1 MNATERSLPQ
11 PSILAFMSARVLAHT
26 VLKDWK
32 PKGGFAGDRLEGL
45 LKIQDVTP
53 QERRLATELI
63 FGVIRRQATL
73 DAILKR
79 HVSRPKEKVEA
90 ELWMLLR
97 LGTYQ
102 LTFLSGMADHAAVHE
117 TVELAKSRNARWA
130 GFVNAV
136 LRKITMLMTD
146 DVLSVPTADGVPLP
160 DGRYRLMAKRLFPE
174 PDDDPAAYFATAFS
188 FPAWL
193 TTRWADRF
201 EVGDLFDLGRHFNTP
216 PAMMLRVNRRATTRD
231 AVLAELQSEKIKAK
245 TGLHPDAIRLKE
257 SIHVGDVPGFR
268 EGRVTVQDE
277 TAMHAATLLDP
288 QPGWRV
294 LDLCAAPGTKTSHL
308 AELMD
313 DTGELVA
320 ADVSK
325 TRLARVTETTN
336 RLGLSCVQPA
346 RVDED
351 GNGLPPGEFD
361 AALVDVPCSNTGVL
375 GKRPEARWRL
385 TPGDLQ
391 ELPREQV
398 RLLTVALERLRSG
411 GRVVYSTCSIEPE
424 ENEQVVQAALA
435 GRNDATLV
443 ESRLHLPGDPS
454 DGGFQA
460 LIVKDR

>member
-1 MNATERSLPQ
+1 MP
-11 PSILAFMSARVLAHT
+11 ARALTHA

-32 PKGGFAGDRLEGL
+32 PKGFFAGDRLEGL
-45 LKIQDVTP
+45 VKTRNVSPQD
-53 QERRLATELI
+53 RRLATELI

-73 DAILKR
+73 DALLKP

-117 TVELAKSRNARWA
+117 TVELAKSVNARWA

-136 LRKITMLMTD
+136 LRKVTGLMTD
-146 DVLSVPTADGVPLP
+146 DVLSVPTADGVPLV
-160 DGRYRLMAKRLFPE
+160 DGRYRLLTRKIFPD
-174 PDDDPAAYFATAFS
+174 PDDDPLGYFTTAFS

-193 TTRWADRF
+193 ATRWEERF
-201 EVGDLFDLGRHFNTP
+201 DTDDLFDLGRHFNTP
-216 PAMMLRVNRRATTRD
+216 PTMTLRVNRTKATRD
-231 AVLAELQSEKIKAK
+231 AVLEELKAVKIKAK
-245 TGLHPDAIRLKE
+245 PSGGHPEAIRLKE
-257 SIHVGDVPGFR
+257 STRVEELPGFA

-288 QPGWRV
+288 QPGQRV

-308 AELMD
+308 AELMN
-313 DTGELVA
+313 DTGTIVA

-325 TRLARVTETTN
+325 TRLSRVAEN
-336 RLGLSCVQPA
+336 IARLGLTCVET
-346 RVDED
+346 VKIGED
-351 GNGLPPGEFD
+351 GSGLPAGEFD
-361 AALVDVPCSNTGVL
+361 AVLLDVPCSNTGVL

-385 TPGDLQ
+385 TPHDLT
-391 ELPREQV
+391 ELPPKQTQ
-398 RLLTVALERLRSG
+398 LLSLALDRVKPG

-435 GRNDATLV
+435 GRSGVSVV
-443 ESRLHLPGDPS
+443 ETRLHLPGDPS
-454 DGGFQA
+454 DGGFQT
-460 LIVKDR
+460 LLVKAR